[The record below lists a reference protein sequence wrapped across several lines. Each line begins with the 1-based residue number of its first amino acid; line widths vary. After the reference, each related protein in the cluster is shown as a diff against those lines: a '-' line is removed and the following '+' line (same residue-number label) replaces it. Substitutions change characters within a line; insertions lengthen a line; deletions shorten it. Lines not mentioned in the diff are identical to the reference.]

1 MLLSESGLVSLSR
14 LPFLFL
20 VVPIAEITVFLLVGR
35 QIGVLATVL
44 LVVATAIA
52 GSTLLRIQGLGTLSR
67 IRQAMAEGR
76 TPGRDLVHG
85 AMIVLAGFLL
95 LTPGFITDTLGLVL
109 FIPAVRERVFAF
121 IRARITIVPV
131 SPAHEQAIDLDS
143 RDWRRD

>member
-1 MLLSESGLVSLSR
+1 MVSLSR

-76 TPGRDLVHG
+76 TPGKDLVHG

-95 LTPGFITDTLGLVL
+95 LTPGFITDTLGLIL

-121 IRARITIVPV
+121 IRARVTIVPV
-131 SPAHEQAIDLDS
+131 SPAREHAIDLDS
-143 RDWRRD
+143 QDWRRD

>member
-95 LTPGFITDTLGLVL
+95 LTPGFITDTLGLIL

-131 SPAHEQAIDLDS
+131 SPAREQAIDLDS

>member
-131 SPAHEQAIDLDS
+131 SPAREQAIDLDS
-143 RDWRRD
+143 RDWHRD

>member
-131 SPAHEQAIDLDS
+131 SPAREQAIDLDS